1 MSGKS
6 TYLFLSLGIFI
17 LLFLVHFFA
26 TMTGLYWITGWFD
39 GVSHLIGGFGIF
51 FVLSYVFSFKSKK
64 PSLGVIITFSLL
76 IGILWELFEIKYGIT
91 SILSRQYF
99 PDTSMDL
106 VCDIVGSCIAFLIT
120 RQKF

>member
-1 MSGKS
+1 
-6 TYLFLSLGIFI
+6 
-17 LLFLVHFFA
+17 
-26 TMTGLYWITGWFD
+26 MTGLYWITGWFD